1 MRIED
6 GQNKH
11 TDDDDSNGEDEIQ
24 FQFKLRAEAKSIKHF
39 LFALEQKL
47 YLTSFVT
54 KSRTDTD
61 GAWRQAYFIFDHDE
75 SYKFMSMRP
84 IFLRY
89 VSKFLKLA
97 TNLHGD
103 GGDGF

>member
-54 KSRTDTD
+54 KSRTKRMMYRGKLT
-61 GAWRQAYFIFDHDE
+61 
-75 SYKFMSMRP
+75 S
-84 IFLRY
+84 FLIMMK
-89 VSKFLKLA
+89 VV
-97 TNLHGD
+97 N
-103 GGDGF
+103 